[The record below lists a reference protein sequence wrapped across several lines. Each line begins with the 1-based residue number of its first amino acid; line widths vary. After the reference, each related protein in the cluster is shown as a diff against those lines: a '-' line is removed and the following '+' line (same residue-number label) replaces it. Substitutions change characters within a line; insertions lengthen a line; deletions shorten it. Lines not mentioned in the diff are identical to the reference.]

1 MATWFSGIYTARSCL
16 PDTLHPML
24 SPGLPLYAFL
34 LVSGLL
40 GHVSLLQFI
49 LCIPLI
55 FLPDGLCLPL
65 CPHYAFHLPP
75 NLCLPL
81 VPGPARPSWSVV
93 RLLPHVFLVSVPESW
108 FDPIFHICLMYSPMP
123 WSGLLP
129 HVLVWTSASCLP
141 HVLVWTSVSCFMVRL
156 CVHFPTLL
164 PHAFPC
170 PPHALWL
177 DYVYTDASPS
187 L

>member
-141 HVLVWTSVSCFMVRL
+141 HVCLMSASCL
-156 CVHFPTLL
+156 G
-164 PHAFPC
+164 
-170 PPHALWL
+170 L
-177 DYVYTDASPS
+177 DFCLMLYG
-187 L
+187 

>member
-24 SPGLPLYAFL
+24 SPWTSTLCFPLGFWPTGSRLSATVHPMHSSDLPLY
-34 LVSGLL
+34 
-40 GHVSLLQFI
+40 
-49 LCIPLI
+49 
-55 FLPDGLCLPL
+55 LPL

-108 FDPIFHICLMYSPMP
+108 FDPISHICLMYSPMP